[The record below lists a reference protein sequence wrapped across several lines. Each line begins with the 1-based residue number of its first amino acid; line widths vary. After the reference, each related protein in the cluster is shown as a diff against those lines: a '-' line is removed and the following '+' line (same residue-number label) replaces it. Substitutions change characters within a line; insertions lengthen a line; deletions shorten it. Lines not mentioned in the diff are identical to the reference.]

1 MSLWL
6 RPDLSIC
13 GDRPGGEAGHVC
25 AVTWDHATVNMP
37 DGFVAGEEFKKVL
50 APLSTRL
57 LRYAELIATQPDK
70 SGFLPAADSPALAE
84 RAAEGKWAHPDWEQ
98 PLFNAQNFGS
108 LLVTFLCEHL
118 AGLALVTGAPEV
130 GPSYVNYSLLR
141 PILDT
146 APVAYWLLEPG
157 IAYEVR
163 AKRGLTYRLESAVNL
178 ARHGAIPS
186 AKTDSERTIASIR
199 LVAKHHGWQ
208 CSKTKESVGG
218 ETRPHPKRSFS
229 SVALGNAAPKLDDAM
244 WNLVSATFHGTSYA
258 LLQALRQDHAI
269 IGPDGDSMTAP
280 IVVSSDH
287 VSFLCL
293 LGWRGVQAAAN
304 ARAALMGW
312 VPSDE
317 LGSVTA
323 ELNELT
329 ARLTRGR

>member
-1 MSLWL
+1 M
-6 RPDLSIC
+6 I
-13 GDRPGGEAGHVC
+13 AF
-25 AVTWDHATVNMP
+25 VNLP
-37 DGFVAGEEFKKVL
+37 DGFVAGDEFKKVV
-50 APLSTRL
+50 APLRDGL
-57 LRYAELIATQPDK
+57 LRYAELVSRQPEDR
-70 SGFLPAADSPALAE
+70 GFLPAEDSPAMAE
-84 RAAEGKWAHPDWEQ
+84 QAAEGRWSHSEWEQ
-98 PLFNAQNFGS
+98 PLLNAQNFGS

-130 GPSYVNYSLLR
+130 GPSFVNYSLLR

-146 APVAYWLLEPG
+146 APVAHWLLEPG
-157 IAYEVR
+157 VAYEVR

-178 ARHGAIPS
+178 GRHSALAS
-186 AKTDSERTIASIR
+186 AKTESERTIASIR

-218 ETRPHPKRSFS
+218 EVRPHPKRSFS
-229 SVALGNAAPKLDDAM
+229 TVALGKAAPKLDDAM

-258 LLQALRQDHAI
+258 LLQALGWGHAT
-269 IGPDGDSMTAP
+269 IGPDGQSMTAP

-312 VPSDE
+312 VPSEQLD
-317 LGSVTA
+317 SVTA
-323 ELNELT
+323 ELDELT
-329 ARLTRGR
+329 AKLTRGR